1 MHEGFEKYPRLWSII
16 LAGGEGKRTRPFIRR
31 WLGRPK
37 PKQYCAFVGTRSM
50 LQHTVD
56 RADQLTS
63 PARRIIVT
71 KQAHDRRGWLQ
82 LSGRPLGTV
91 IRQPGDRGTAAGI
104 FLPLTYVRARDPGAT
119 VVIYPSDH
127 FIYPERPFLDSVR
140 QAVRAV
146 EILPDHLV
154 LLGVAPN
161 RPDSEYGW
169 IWPKGELT
177 FPREVTVRPVE
188 RFQEKPAAEQACA
201 AMASGALWNT
211 LVFAAKVETLWEL
224 GWRYVPEVMPLF
236 EQLGDGIGLA
246 VESAMLELI
255 YQAMPVRNFSSDLL
269 ARAADQI
276 ATIELKGVIWS
287 DWGKPKRIADTVER
301 LGIKPAFPFKC
312 LALRRHVAG

>member
-1 MHEGFEKYPRLWSII
+1 MHEELEECNRLWSII

-56 RADQLTS
+56 RADQLS
-63 PARRIIVT
+63 SSERRIIVT

-82 LSGRPLGTV
+82 LPGRPLGTV
-91 IRQPGDRGTAAGI
+91 IRQPCDRGTAAGI
-104 FLPLTYVRARDPGAT
+104 FLPLTYVRARDAGAT
-119 VVIYPSDH
+119 VIIYPSDH
-127 FIYPERPFLDSVR
+127 FIYPEEPFIDSVR

-161 RPDSEYGW
+161 RLDPEYGW
-169 IWPKGELT
+169 IWPKRALK
-177 FPREVTVRPVE
+177 FPHQTTVHTVE
-188 RFQEKPAAEQACA
+188 RFQEKPAEEQARA

-211 LVFAAKVETLWEL
+211 LVFAAKVETIWGL
-224 GWRYVPEVMPLF
+224 GRRYIPEVMPFF
-236 EQLGDGIGLA
+236 EQLGDAIGLA
-246 VESAMLELI
+246 VEPAMMELI
-255 YQAMPVRNFSSDLL
+255 YRTMPVRNFSSDLL
-269 ARAADQI
+269 ARATDQI
-276 ATIELKGVIWS
+276 ATVELKGVTWS

-301 LGIKPAFPFKC
+301 LGIKPAFPYKC
-312 LALRRHVAG
+312 LALRRHAAG

>member
-1 MHEGFEKYPRLWSII
+1 MHEGMEEHQRLWSVI
-16 LAGGEGKRTRPFIRR
+16 LAGGEGKRVRPFIRR

-71 KQAHDRRGWLQ
+71 KKAHDRRGWLQ
-82 LSGRPLGTV
+82 LPGRPLGTV
-91 IRQPGDRGTAAGI
+91 IRQPCDRGTAAGI
-104 FLPLTYVRARDPGAT
+104 FLPLTYVRAQDPGAT

-127 FIYPERPFLDSVR
+127 FIYPEKPFLESVR
-140 QAVRAV
+140 QAVHAV
-146 EILPDHLV
+146 EIMPDHLV

-161 RPDSEYGW
+161 RLDSEYGW
-169 IWPKGELT
+169 IWPKEKQT
-177 FPREVTVRPVE
+177 FTPEVTVRSVE

-201 AMASGALWNT
+201 AMASGAFWNT
-211 LVFAAKVETLWEL
+211 FVFAAKVEIIWEL
-224 GWRYVPEVMPLF
+224 GWRYVPEVMRLF
-236 EQLGDGIGLA
+236 EQLGDGLGLA
-246 VESAMLELI
+246 IESAMMEIL
-255 YQAMPVRNFSSDLL
+255 YRVMPVRNFSSDLL

-276 ATIELKGVIWS
+276 AMVELKGVVWS
-287 DWGKPKRIADTVER
+287 DWGKPGRIADTVAR

-312 LALRRHVAG
+312 LTPRGHAAG